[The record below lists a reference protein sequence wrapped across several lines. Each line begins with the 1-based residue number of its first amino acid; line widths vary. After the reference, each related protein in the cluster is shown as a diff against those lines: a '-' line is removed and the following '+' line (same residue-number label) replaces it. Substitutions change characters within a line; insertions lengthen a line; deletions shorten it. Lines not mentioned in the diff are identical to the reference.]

1 MKIHLLMVG
10 ALKAGPEKE
19 LFQEYIKRLHE
30 KPEITEIHSRQDKLI
45 KPEVYLKYLTPKDFV
60 IILDEKGKNCSSSEL
75 AAELLKAADCKKLT
89 FIIGGADGIPE
100 EIKKIA
106 KLSIAFGKN
115 TWPHMLV
122 RAMLVEQLYR
132 VQQIASGHPY
142 HRD

>member
-10 ALKAGPEKE
+10 TLKSGPEKE

-45 KPEVYLKYLTPKDFV
+45 KPEIYLKHLTPKDFV
-60 IILDEKGKNCSSSEL
+60 ITLDEKGNNYSSGEF
-75 AAELLKAADCKKLT
+75 AAELLKTADYKKLT

-100 EIKKIA
+100 EIKKLA
-106 KLSIAFGKN
+106 KISIAFGKN

-122 RAMLVEQLYR
+122 RAMLAEQLYR
-132 VQQIASGHPY
+132 VQQITSGHPY